1 MPLVYAPTNTLLKVI
16 RIVAD
21 EKTKKHLASLG
32 IVCGG
37 DLFAIC
43 TGAGSVVCKV
53 KEGKIAL
60 DGSIAAKVF
69 VVTRQRC
76 TKK

>member
-21 EKTKKHLASLG
+21 EKTKKHLESLG
-32 IVCGG
+32 IVCGVEV
-37 DLFAIC
+37 FSIC

-69 VVTRQRC
+69 VVAR
-76 TKK
+76 